1 LAMNSPLESGDAMP
15 QFNLDADGSS
25 RISSD
30 KLRGQKAVIFFY
42 PKDDTPGCT
51 KEAIAFT
58 KLRPAFEAVGTRIVG
73 ISADPAQRHDSFIAK
88 HNLDVTLGSDPELD
102 TLKAFGVWVQKAM
115 YGRKYF
121 GIERS
126 TFLIDADGEIV
137 RIWRKV
143 RVSGHV
149 EDVLKAAEALE

>member
-1 LAMNSPLESGDAMP
+1 MNSPLESGDAMP
-15 QFNLDADGSS
+15 QFNLDADSAS
-25 RISSD
+25 RITSD
-30 KLRGQKAVIFFY
+30 DLKGQKAVIYFY

-58 KLRPAFEAVGTRIVG
+58 KFKPEFEAAGTRIVG
-73 ISADPAQRHDSFIAK
+73 ISADPAQKHDKFIAK
-88 HNLDVTLGSDPELD
+88 HGLDITLGSDPELD

-126 TFLIDADGEIV
+126 TFLVGSDGKIARV
-137 RIWRKV
+137 WRKV
-143 RVSGHV
+143 KVSGHV
-149 EDVLKAAEALE
+149 EDVLKAAEALD

>member
-1 LAMNSPLESGDAMP
+1 MNSSLESGQAIPEFD
-15 QFNLDADGSS
+15 LDADASS

-30 KLRGQKAVIFFY
+30 DLKGRKAVIYFY

-58 KLRPAFEAVGTRIVG
+58 QLKPAFEAADTQVIG
-73 ISADPAQRHDSFIAK
+73 ISADPAQKHDKFIAK
-88 HNLDVTLGSDPELD
+88 HDLAITLGSDPELE

-126 TFLIDADGEIV
+126 TFLIDADGKV
-137 RIWRKV
+137 AKVWRKV
-143 RVSGHV
+143 RVAGHA
-149 EDVLKAAEALE
+149 EEVLKAAEALD

>member
-1 LAMNSPLESGDAMP
+1 LAMNSSLESGDLMP
-15 QFNLDADGSS
+15 QFSLDADSSS

-30 KLRGQKAVIFFY
+30 DLKGQNAVIYFY

-58 KLRPAFEAVGTRIVG
+58 KFKAAFEAAGTRIVG
-73 ISADPAQRHDSFIAK
+73 ISADPAQKHDKFIAK
-88 HNLDVTLGSDPELD
+88 HNLGITLGSDPELD

-121 GIERS
+121 GMERS
-126 TFLIDADGEIV
+126 TFLVDADGKIV

-143 RVSGHV
+143 KVPGHV
-149 EDVLKAAEALE
+149 EDVLKAAEALK

>member
-1 LAMNSPLESGDAMP
+1 MMNSPLESGDSMP

-30 KLRGQKAVIFFY
+30 DLKGQKAVIYFY

-58 KLRPAFEAVGTRIVG
+58 KFKPAFEAAGTKIVG
-73 ISADPAQRHDSFIAK
+73 ISADPAQKHDSFIAK
-88 HNLDVTLGSDPELD
+88 HDLDITLGSDPELD

-121 GIERS
+121 GIERT
-126 TFLIDADGEIV
+126 TFLVDADGKIS

-143 RVSGHV
+143 RIPGHV
-149 EDVLKAAEALE
+149 EDVLKAAEALN

>member
-1 LAMNSPLESGDAMP
+1 MNSQLESGDSMP
-15 QFNLDADGSS
+15 SFNLDADSSS

-30 KLRGQKAVIFFY
+30 DLKGQKAVIYFY

-58 KLRPAFEAVGTRIVG
+58 KFKPAFEAAGAKIVG
-73 ISADPAQRHDSFIAK
+73 ISADPSQKHDSFIAK
-88 HNLDVTLGSDPELD
+88 HDLGITLGSDPELD

-121 GIERS
+121 GIERT
-126 TFLIDADGEIV
+126 TFLIDADGKIA

-143 RVSGHV
+143 RVPGHV
-149 EDVLKAAEALE
+149 ENVLKAAEELD

>member
-1 LAMNSPLESGDAMP
+1 MSSSLESGQAMP
-15 QFNLDADGSS
+15 EFDLDADASS
-25 RISSD
+25 RISSND
-30 KLRGQKAVIFFY
+30 LKGRKAVIYFY

-58 KLRPAFEAVGTRIVG
+58 QLKSSFEAADTRIVG
-73 ISADPAQRHDSFIAK
+73 ISADSAHKHDKFIAK
-88 HNLDVTLGSDPELD
+88 HDLDITLGSDPELD

-126 TFLIDADGEIV
+126 TFLIDANGV
-137 RIWRKV
+137 VAKVWRKV
-143 RVSGHV
+143 RVAGHA
-149 EDVLKAAEALE
+149 EEVLKAAEALD

>member
-1 LAMNSPLESGDAMP
+1 MNSPLESGQPMP
-15 QFNLDADGSS
+15 EFNLDAAGSS
-25 RISSD
+25 RISSND
-30 KLRGQKAVIFFY
+30 IKGHKAVIYFY

-58 KLRPAFEAVGTRIVG
+58 QLKAAFEAADTKIVG
-73 ISADPAQRHDSFIAK
+73 ISADPSQKHDKFIEK
-88 HNLDVTLGSDPELD
+88 HDLDVILGSDPELD

-126 TFLIDADGEIV
+126 TFLIDSNGNIARV
-137 RIWRKV
+137 WRKV
-143 RVSGHV
+143 RVAGHA
-149 EDVLKAAEALE
+149 EDVLKAAETLK

>member
-1 LAMNSPLESGDAMP
+1 MNNPLESGDSVP
-15 QFNLDADGSS
+15 RFDLDADGAS

-30 KLRGQKAVIFFY
+30 DLKGQKAVIYFY

-58 KLRPAFEAVGTRIVG
+58 KFKPAFEATVTKIVG
-73 ISADPAQRHDSFIAK
+73 ISADPAQMHDRFVAK
-88 HNLDVTLGSDPELD
+88 HNLGITLGSDPELD
-102 TLKAFGVWVQKAM
+102 TLKAFGVWVQKSM

-121 GIERS
+121 GIERT
-126 TFLIDADGEIV
+126 TFLIDTDGRID

-143 RVSGHV
+143 RVPGHV
-149 EDVLKAAEALE
+149 EDVLKAAEALD